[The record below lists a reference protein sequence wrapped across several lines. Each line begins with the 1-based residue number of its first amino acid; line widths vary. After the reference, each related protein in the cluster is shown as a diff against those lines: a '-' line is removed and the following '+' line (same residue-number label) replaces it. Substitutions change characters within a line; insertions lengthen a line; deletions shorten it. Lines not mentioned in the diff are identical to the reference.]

1 MPNNRFYSF
10 LLFGVL
16 FMGMSFL
23 QAQSEPG
30 KPSREQIESMRIAF
44 YTREMNLSPAEAT
57 LFWPIY
63 NQFKNEEANLRKK
76 NPLAENEG
84 PMTQL
89 DSMTEEEAAK
99 LLDQLLDFSSK
110 ENALKQKYTL
120 EIAQKLSRK
129 KALQF
134 IVAERNF
141 RKELLRK
148 VQERRPT
155 NK

>member
-63 NQFKNEEANLRKK
+63 NQFKNEEASLRKK

-148 VQERRPT
+148 VQERRST